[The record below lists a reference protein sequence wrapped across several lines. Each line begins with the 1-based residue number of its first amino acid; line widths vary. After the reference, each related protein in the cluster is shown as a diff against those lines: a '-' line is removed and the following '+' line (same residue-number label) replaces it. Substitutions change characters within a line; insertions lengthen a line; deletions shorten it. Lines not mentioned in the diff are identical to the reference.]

1 MNTQKNKNINSKLYM
16 SCQPVPDSYKQAIFP
31 KFLTQKKSQ
40 NLIDFLIYLRSC
52 LLIEV
57 LSSKGVLVFLV
68 LFSFSGLF
76 GFFLVSLF
84 PGIYSQEGASYLLCR
99 LIGLGN
105 LFEHVWLSL

>member
-1 MNTQKNKNINSKLYM
+1 M
-16 SCQPVPDSYKQAIFP
+16 SFQPVPDSYKQAIFP

-76 GFFLVSLF
+76 SFFLVSPPWHL
-84 PGIYSQEGASYLLCR
+84 PSGRSKVTYGVI
-99 LIGLGN
+99 
-105 LFEHVWLSL
+105 